1 MDFLWASVEEIVPGG
16 GGKEPIF
23 AERELRVDPGRC
35 AWHNNNLD
43 LRMQTLPGTERKQ
56 RYMSGFSG
64 ARLFIWDKVCEGG
77 GVHSEQVLLDSFKC
91 LKITVQVVLISVHL
105 SL

>member
-43 LRMQTLPGTERKQ
+43 LRMQTLPAWH
-56 RYMSGFSG
+56 G
-64 ARLFIWDKVCEGG
+64 AETTAYVWFFRCQIIFLGQ
-77 GVHSEQVLLDSFKC
+77 GVLM
-91 LKITVQVVLISVHL
+91 
-105 SL
+105 